1 VTHLEFD
8 PKGQQLVA
16 MVRTIINNDAKLAIT
31 LIKCQLYSFLSGQ
44 AWEGGFNE
52 KMLRAAISN

>member
-1 VTHLEFD
+1 MQRDNHSQGLD
-8 PKGQQLVA
+8 
-16 MVRTIINNDAKLAIT
+16 IAKILAIT